1 MKNMLCA
8 LGLVIACMGISAPV
22 AHADTPRCVT
32 KAEYERVHQGMT
44 KRRVHRI
51 FDVRGHRTVISRGGG
66 VVVEVRRYRTCRR
79 DSAVSVAYENR
90 RVSGKSAVWG

>member
-1 MKNMLCA
+1 MKKMLCA
-8 LGLVIACMGISAPV
+8 LGLVIVCMGMSAPV

-32 KAEYERVHQGMT
+32 KAEYERIDNGQT

-51 FDVRGHRTVISRGGG
+51 FDVRGRRSVISRGGG
-66 VVVEVRRYRTCRR
+66 VVVEARRYRTCRR
-79 DSAVSVAYENR
+79 DSAVSVAYRNG